1 VCRGKFKENAACLI
15 NAARFNAALKLAY
28 CYIAAIV
35 VFELDA
41 FVSIIL
47 FVCDD

>member
-1 VCRGKFKENAACLI
+1 MCRSKFKKSAACLI
-15 NAARFNAALKLAY
+15 NAASLNAALELAH
-28 CYIAAIV
+28 CYIAAII

-41 FVSIIL
+41 LVALVL

>member
-1 VCRGKFKENAACLI
+1 VCRSKFKKNAACLI
-15 NAARFNAALKLAY
+15 NAASFDAAPELAH
-28 CYIAAIV
+28 CYIAAII